1 MQYLYVIAAATIIS
15 LVLVPFMMSH
25 AERLGMVD
33 HPSGRRVHA
42 QPIPR
47 VGGWGIVFGTLI
59 PLFAMTTLT
68 PLLGVFIYGSLI
80 LLLFGALDDRYE
92 MGPKMK
98 FIGQFLAAVPLVVF
112 GDFFISQYP
121 VFVEWQPPVALS
133 MGITIVCLVAMIN
146 ATNQSDGLD
155 GLAGGESL
163 LTLAGIA
170 LLAYLAESSVLLIV
184 ALAAVGGVLGFLRYN
199 THPARVFMG
208 DSGAQFLGFV
218 VGFLAIWLTQYADTE
233 LSAAAMLPLLG
244 LPVFDFFL
252 VLYVRLR
259 NKQPIFKASKHHIH
273 HRLLDRGFVH
283 KETVT
288 IIYVL
293 HAAMVLS
300 GLLLRHAHDLVILAA
315 YAGICGVFLL
325 LLTSAERRDWRAHE
339 SGLQF
344 GQLIDMSGDIDKT
357 LRKKL
362 LVVFPRRALEFLIP
376 VYLVAVT
383 LLIDDVDID
392 YGFVALILLIP
403 VALQSFLRRSLG
415 STPRRLAVYTVTVF
429 VVYLCAWDRSGWQRD
444 WAPMFE
450 MGYYI
455 AVALCVAVAIRFS
468 PRRRKEEFRVT
479 SLDYLLLFVVLCSI
493 FFADFLPVGQFS
505 VPIFIVAL
513 VVMLYGIELLMVER
527 KQRADWL
534 GKASGLALLIIAWR
548 GLDLVRLDVYLMPVL
563 DRIIG

>member
-33 HPSGRRVHA
+33 HPSGRRVHDE
-42 QPIPR
+42 PIPR

-59 PLFAMTTLT
+59 PLGAMTTLT
-68 PLLGVFIYGSLI
+68 PLLGIFIYGSLV

-92 MGPKMK
+92 MGPSAK
-98 FIGQFLAAVPLVVF
+98 FIGQFLAAIPLVIF
-112 GDFFISQYP
+112 GDFFITQYP
-121 VFVEWQPPVALS
+121 LLTGWEPPVAVS

-163 LTLAGIA
+163 LTLTGVSI
-170 LLAYLAESSVLLIV
+170 LAYLADASVLLIV
-184 ALAAVGGVLGFLRYN
+184 ALAAIGGVLGFLRYN

-218 VGFLAIWLTQYADTE
+218 VGFLCIWLTQYADMD
-233 LSAAAMLPLLG
+233 LSPAAMLPLLG

-293 HAAMVLS
+293 HACMVLT
-300 GLLLRHAHDLVILAA
+300 GLLLRHAGDLVIVAA
-315 YAGICGVFLL
+315 YAGICGVFLM
-325 LLTSAERRDWRAHE
+325 LLTSAERKNWRAHD
-339 SGLQF
+339 SSLQF
-344 GQLIDMSGDIDKT
+344 ARLIDMTGDIDKT

-362 LVVFPRRALEFLIP
+362 LVVFPRRILEFLIP
-376 VYLVAVT
+376 VYLLSVS
-383 LLIDDVDID
+383 LLIDDVDRD
-392 YGFVALILLIP
+392 YGLVALFLLVP
-403 VALQSFLRRSLG
+403 VAMQSFMRRSLG

-444 WAPMFE
+444 WAPVFE
-450 MGYYI
+450 MTYYVV
-455 AVALCVAVAIRFS
+455 VAFAVAVAIRFS

-479 SLDYLLLFVVLCSI
+479 SLDYLLFFVVLCSI
-493 FFADFLPVGQFS
+493 FFADFIPVGRFS

-513 VVMLYGIELLMVER
+513 VIMLYGIELLMVER
-527 KQRADWL
+527 KQRSDWL

-548 GLDLVRLDVYLMPVL
+548 GLDLVRLDVYVMPVL
-563 DRIIG
+563 DRLLN

>member
-218 VGFLAIWLTQYADTE
+218 VGFLAIWLTRARSGD
-233 LSAAAMLPLLG
+233 SR
-244 LPVFDFFL
+244 
-252 VLYVRLR
+252 RLR
-259 NKQPIFKASKHHIH
+259 GH
-273 HRLLDRGFVH
+273 LW
-283 KETVT
+283 
-288 IIYVL
+288 
-293 HAAMVLS
+293 
-300 GLLLRHAHDLVILAA
+300 
-315 YAGICGVFLL
+315 C
-325 LLTSAERRDWRAHE
+325 
-339 SGLQF
+339 
-344 GQLIDMSGDIDKT
+344 
-357 LRKKL
+357 
-362 LVVFPRRALEFLIP
+362 
-376 VYLVAVT
+376 
-383 LLIDDVDID
+383 
-392 YGFVALILLIP
+392 
-403 VALQSFLRRSLG
+403 
-415 STPRRLAVYTVTVF
+415 
-429 VVYLCAWDRSGWQRD
+429 
-444 WAPMFE
+444 
-450 MGYYI
+450 
-455 AVALCVAVAIRFS
+455 
-468 PRRRKEEFRVT
+468 
-479 SLDYLLLFVVLCSI
+479 
-493 FFADFLPVGQFS
+493 FS
-505 VPIFIVAL
+505 VVAHL
-513 VVMLYGIELLMVER
+513 
-527 KQRADWL
+527 
-534 GKASGLALLIIAWR
+534 S
-548 GLDLVRLDVYLMPVL
+548 
-563 DRIIG
+563 

>member
-1 MQYLYVIAAATIIS
+1 
-15 LVLVPFMMSH
+15 
-25 AERLGMVD
+25 
-33 HPSGRRVHA
+33 
-42 QPIPR
+42 
-47 VGGWGIVFGTLI
+47 
-59 PLFAMTTLT
+59 
-68 PLLGVFIYGSLI
+68 
-80 LLLFGALDDRYE
+80 
-92 MGPKMK
+92 
-98 FIGQFLAAVPLVVF
+98 
-112 GDFFISQYP
+112 
-121 VFVEWQPPVALS
+121 
-133 MGITIVCLVAMIN
+133 
-146 ATNQSDGLD
+146 
-155 GLAGGESL
+155 
-163 LTLAGIA
+163 
-170 LLAYLAESSVLLIV
+170 
-184 ALAAVGGVLGFLRYN
+184 
-199 THPARVFMG
+199 
-208 DSGAQFLGFV
+208 
-218 VGFLAIWLTQYADTE
+218 
-233 LSAAAMLPLLG
+233 
-244 LPVFDFFL
+244 
-252 VLYVRLR
+252 
-259 NKQPIFKASKHHIH
+259 
-273 HRLLDRGFVH
+273 
-283 KETVT
+283 
-288 IIYVL
+288 
-293 HAAMVLS
+293 
-300 GLLLRHAHDLVILAA
+300 VILAA

>member
-15 LVLVPFMMSH
+15 LVLVPFMMNQ

-33 HPSGRRVHA
+33 HPSGRRVHDE
-42 QPIPR
+42 PIPR

-68 PLLGVFIYGSLI
+68 PLLGMFIYGSLI

-98 FIGQFLAAVPLVVF
+98 FVGQFLAAVPLVVF
-112 GDFFISQYP
+112 GDFYISQFP
-121 VFVEWQPPVALS
+121 VFAEWQPPVFVA
-133 MGITIVCLVAMIN
+133 MGTTIVCLVAMIN

-170 LLAYLAESSVLLIV
+170 LLAYMADNSALLIV

-218 VGFLAIWLTQYADTE
+218 VGFLAIWLTQYADPD
-233 LSAAAMLPLLG
+233 LSPAAMLPLLG

-293 HAAMVLS
+293 HAAMVLA
-300 GLLLRHAHDLVILAA
+300 GLMLRHEHDLVILAA
-315 YAGICGVFLL
+315 YAGICVVFLM
-325 LLTSAERRDWRAHE
+325 LLTSAEQRNWQATDTGW
-339 SGLQF
+339 QF
-344 GQLIDMSGDIDKT
+344 GKLIDMTGDIDQT

-362 LVVFPRRALEFLIP
+362 LVMFPRRALEFLIP
-376 VYLVAVT
+376 VYLIGVT
-383 LLIDDVDID
+383 LLIDNIDRD
-392 YGFVALILLIP
+392 YGLVALILLLP
-403 VALQSFLRRSLG
+403 VVMQSLMRRSLG
-415 STPRRLAVYTVTVF
+415 ATPRRLAVYTVTVF

-444 WAPMFE
+444 WAPVFE
-450 MGYYI
+450 MVFYV
-455 AVALCVAVAIRFS
+455 AVAFCVAVAIRFS

-479 SLDYLLLFVVLCSI
+479 SLDYLLLFVVMCSF
-493 FFADFLPVGQFS
+493 FFADFLPVGRFS

-527 KQRADWL
+527 KRRADWL

-548 GLDLVRLDVYLMPVL
+548 GLDLVRLDVYVMPVL
-563 DRIIG
+563 DRLLG